1 MKFILNEDL
10 TLEEQ
15 ELVER
20 KDKNNK
26 SYRKIQYQLHNQQP
40 KNSSKYELTQEQ
52 EKALGNYLKSKGV
65 PDSRIES
72 TLEAIRAG
80 KKGSEVWAKMAQN
93 NELGIDQD
101 NKQATQDKQS
111 NQNQE
116 EQTQEEQPQ
125 ETQGE
130 QQATQ
135 QDNAENV
142 AADNNQ
148 IEGVT
153 NPVQTK
159 LLNVIKASN
168 DLGYANFLK
177 GIKSNIRNNS
187 FPFTRLMQN
196 PRFSEVLGI
205 RESLD
210 EANVFS
216 NIANQVA
223 NGVKNSRASQFVQD
237 KVQAAKETNLGKKI
251 KTGANRLSTFKAKVD
266 PNTFRK
272 FASVYNAFLDNKI
285 DTDYVD
291 DESAI
296 IYDRNLYSNRNFN
309 NIGKAIEIDFGAQQA
324 SDDEKRAE
332 LKAAV
337 KAGKIDQV
345 SSLEGT
351 KNRNPFEQV
360 LDQFDKLSPEKK
372 KEFAGLINKKLG
384 A

>member
-1 MKFILNEDL
+1 MKFILSEDL

-15 ELVER
+15 ALVEAPLGR
-20 KDKNNK
+20 
-26 SYRKIQYQLHNQQP
+26 
-40 KNSSKYELTQEQ
+40 NSQGQKRARARNSEYFSNDLTQE
-52 EKALGNYLKSKGV
+52 EEIALSNYFKSKGYT
-65 PDSRIES
+65 DSRIEQ
-72 TLEAIRAG
+72 TLEEIRTG
-80 KKGSEVWAKMAQN
+80 NKDAQ
-93 NELGIDQD
+93 IW
-101 NKQATQDKQS
+101 KQALRNGELAT
-111 NQNQE
+111 NRE
-116 EQTQEEQPQ
+116 EQSSQNKEEQAQEEQPQ

-130 QQATQ
+130 QQTTQ

-142 AADNNQ
+142 ATDNGQ

-216 NIANQVA
+216 NIAKQVA
-223 NGVKNSRASQFVQD
+223 NGIKNSKASQFVQD
-237 KVQAAKETNLGKKI
+237 KVQAAKETDLGKKI

-285 DTDYVD
+285 DTSYVD
-291 DESAI
+291 DENAI
-296 IYDRNLYSNRNFN
+296 IYDKNLYLNRNFN

>member
-1 MKFILNEDL
+1 M
-10 TLEEQ
+10 
-15 ELVER
+15 
-20 KDKNNK
+20 
-26 SYRKIQYQLHNQQP
+26 
-40 KNSSKYELTQEQ
+40 
-52 EKALGNYLKSKGV
+52 
-65 PDSRIES
+65 
-72 TLEAIRAG
+72 
-80 KKGSEVWAKMAQN
+80 AKN
-93 NELGIDQD
+93 NELGIDQNNSTQGEQSSQ
-101 NKQATQDKQS
+101 NK
-111 NQNQE
+111 
-116 EQTQEEQPQ
+116 EEQPQ

-130 QQATQ
+130 QQTTQ
-135 QDNAENV
+135 QNNAENV
-142 AADNNQ
+142 ATDNDQ

-168 DLGYANFLK
+168 DLGYANFIK

-216 NIANQVA
+216 NMANQV
-223 NGVKNSRASQFVQD
+223 KNSKVGQFISD
-237 KVQAAKETNLGKKI
+237 KNQALKNSKVGKS
-251 KTGANRLSTFKAKVD
+251 LSTFKAKVD

-272 FASVYNAFLDNKI
+272 FASVYNAFLDNDI

-291 DESAI
+291 DENAI

-324 SDDEKRAE
+324 GDDEKRAE